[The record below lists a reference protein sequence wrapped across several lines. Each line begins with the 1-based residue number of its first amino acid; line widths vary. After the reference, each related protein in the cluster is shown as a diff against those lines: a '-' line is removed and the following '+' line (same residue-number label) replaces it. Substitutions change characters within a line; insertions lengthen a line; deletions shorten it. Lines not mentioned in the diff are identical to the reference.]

1 MTNSSETRRNEFPTF
16 AKYCRNHIVARPLD
30 SYVDSSIV
38 CGAGD
43 MRSWTGFSALV
54 ARIRSMW
61 FSQVN
66 LDVNTLFLVTIYVE
80 AILGLLLLFAWVQN
94 TAIYA
99 VAWWGFADLMR
110 AASIMLFGKYGTV
123 SDLISIDLANA
134 ILFTAFAVTW
144 TGARVF
150 DHRKPQWIL
159 LFGGAV
165 LWLVLCRI
173 PAIEGSWDTR
183 LLFSSGII
191 TAYTWATAYEFWR
204 GRSEPLVSR
213 WPAIFMFFAHG
224 ALYLL
229 RTPFGSMLAPVNNQI
244 FASVWITV
252 LSFEA
257 LLFTIAVAF
266 ILLAM
271 AKERTEYRHK
281 TDSLIDPLTGIAN
294 RRAFLQDAE
303 VQLKRQMTEPRP
315 MAVLLLD
322 LDNFKSINDRFGHAI
337 GDRVLQMFA
346 EVGSG
351 CMRRYDIFGRLGGE
365 EFAALLGDTPRER
378 GLAVAGQIRPSLV
391 EVAGMVEGK
400 PVVATV
406 SIGVVIS
413 YDAVLD
419 LSALLAQADHALYR
433 AKDNGRNRI
442 EIASIELILDRV
454 KRASA
459 AADRAASAKAAAK
472 SAA

>member
-1 MTNSSETRRNEFPTF
+1 M
-16 AKYCRNHIVARPLD
+16 
-30 SYVDSSIV
+30 
-38 CGAGD
+38 
-43 MRSWTGFSALV
+43 
-54 ARIRSMW
+54 
-61 FSQVN
+61 N

-99 VAWWGFADLMR
+99 VAWWGFADLLR
-110 AASIMLFGKYGTV
+110 AASIMLFGKYGSV

-150 DHRKPQWIL
+150 DHRKPNWIL
-159 LFGGAV
+159 LFAGAA
-165 LWLVLCRI
+165 LWLALSRI
-173 PAIEGSWDTR
+173 PAVQSSWDLR
-183 LLFSSGII
+183 MLLSSGII

-229 RTPFGSMLAPVNNQI
+229 RTPFGAMLAPVNNQM

-351 CMRRYDIFGRLGGE
+351 CMRRFDIFGRLGGE
-365 EFAALLGDTPRER
+365 EFAALLVDTSRER
-378 GLAVAGQIRPSLV
+378 ALAVAEQIRSSFV
-391 EVAGMVEGK
+391 EVTGMVEGK

>member
-1 MTNSSETRRNEFPTF
+1 M
-16 AKYCRNHIVARPLD
+16 
-30 SYVDSSIV
+30 
-38 CGAGD
+38 
-43 MRSWTGFSALV
+43 
-54 ARIRSMW
+54 
-61 FSQVN
+61 N

-94 TAIYA
+94 TAIHA

-110 AASIMLFGKYGTV
+110 AASIMLFGKYGSV

-159 LFGGAV
+159 LFAGAA
-165 LWLVLCRI
+165 LWLVLYRI
-173 PAIEGSWDTR
+173 PAVQNSWDLR
-183 LLFSSGII
+183 MLISSGII

-229 RTPFGSMLAPVNNQI
+229 RTPFGAMLAPVDNQL

-257 LLFTIAVAF
+257 LLFTIAIAF

-271 AKERTEYRHK
+271 AKERTEHRHK
-281 TDSLIDPLTGIAN
+281 TASLIDPLTGIAN

-303 VQLKRQMTEPRP
+303 VQLKRQATEPRP
-315 MAVLLLD
+315 MAVMVLD
-322 LDNFKSINDRFGHAI
+322 LDNFKGINDRFGHAM

-346 EVGSG
+346 EIGSG

-365 EFAALLGDTPRER
+365 EFAALLVDTSRER
-378 GLAVAGQIRPSLV
+378 ALAVAEEIRSSFV
-391 EVAGMVEGK
+391 EVTGMVEGK